1 MPEMHLRQPALTY
14 GACRPFTK
22 NKERMQKVK
31 RNTGDSPYL
40 YQNELDKNSFHST
53 WHGLWR
59 F

>member
-53 WHGLWR
+53 
-59 F
+59 